1 MKNRGFR
8 RFVVSCLGAAGLL
21 FAVSAPCAAVKGAA
35 PVQGMSDFQDLGGGL
50 YAYPIPFTPEMRERL
65 LAAIPAEEPIGGK
78 AAQTFFA
85 ISAGQS
91 PAPPTDPITT
101 PHGALSDATFPYQ
114 YWFIVLNLGT
124 RNLTRRTTFK
134 LSGPGLK
141 FNKTFNFT
149 YNANGIWL
157 VGYFPNAGVR
167 VPGVYTYQAT
177 VEGGGTI
184 TNKSF
189 AVLP

>member
-1 MKNRGFR
+1 M
-8 RFVVSCLGAAGLL
+8 
-21 FAVSAPCAAVKGAA
+21 
-35 PVQGMSDFQDLGGGL
+35 DLGGGF
-50 YAYPIPFTPEMRERL
+50 YAYSIPLTPELRARL
-65 LAAIPAEEPIGGK
+65 LAAIPAEGATGGVE

-101 PHGALSDATFPYQ
+101 QHGALSDVTFPYN

-124 RNLTRRTTFK
+124 KDVRRKTTLK

-141 FNKTFNFT
+141 FNRSFQFT
-149 YNANGIWL
+149 YPKNGIWL
-157 VGYFPNAGVR
+157 VGHFPNAGAG
-167 VPGVYTYQAT
+167 VPGVYTFQAT
-177 VEGGGTI
+177 VDTGGSI

-189 AVLP
+189 AVFP